1 MADEGINITANRG
14 EGSKLLNPRE
24 ILTML
29 TKLLPPKEGQRHKL
43 TIDEEGAL
51 VLTLMLDEGMLDLK
65 ILDDE
70 NLKRDVG
77 SVVAEIS
84 MGVQA
89 MRRLSRGRLPSI
101 TEQPCQCDNCGWSG
115 VVLDCEGD
123 VDGEGS
129 LGCPQCLKVVEV
141 VA

>member
-1 MADEGINITANRG
+1 MADEGINITANCG
-14 EGSKLLNPRE
+14 EGSNLLNVKV
-24 ILTML
+24 LLGML
-29 TKLLPPKEGQRHKL
+29 TELLPPKKGQRHNL
-43 TIDEEGAL
+43 TIDEKGVL

-70 NLKRDVG
+70 NLKRNVG

-84 MGVQA
+84 IGVQA
-89 MRRLSRGRLPSI
+89 MRRRSSGRLPSI
-101 TEQPCQCDNCGWSG
+101 TEQPCRCDDCGWSG

-141 VA
+141 F